1 MSIGLKGPI
10 TRERLIDYAVAVAI
24 GPAGSGDYNKMAAAC
39 KVCGQ
44 DLFKGE
50 GVAGSIREIHGPQ
63 SSRCYLC
70 RSCADW
76 IGEHVMR
83 WLSFVNKR
91 KAEQV

>member
-10 TRERLIDYAVAVAI
+10 TRERLIDYAVAVAVS
-24 GPAGSGDYNKMAAAC
+24 PAHVVDANSMKATC

-44 DLFKGE
+44 DLKKGE
-50 GVAGSIREIHGPQ
+50 GVAGMVKEIHGPQ

-70 RSCADW
+70 QSCADW
-76 IGEHVMR
+76 IREHVMR

-91 KAEQV
+91 KAERS